1 MRSDWPYNA
10 PLTRRTLLKRLVAS
24 GVSASFAATLSLPQL
39 VAAQAATEQVESKP
53 RRGGRIRVA
62 SLASSTAD
70 TLDPAKGALSTDYAR
85 HYSIYSGLTQFDGE
99 LNPLPALAES
109 FGTDDQQVWV
119 FNLRKGVE
127 FHDGKPFTAEDVVYS
142 LLRHKDPATASKVA
156 SVAANIDEVRALDP
170 HQVEVRLNGP
180 NADLPIILA
189 TSHFLIIPNGTEDF
203 SSASGCGPYKIK
215 DFIPGVRTIAVRND
229 NYWKPGRPYLD
240 EIELIAIT
248 DEMSR
253 VNALLS
259 GDVQLVIAIDPRSVR
274 RVLASG
280 TAEVQETASSLYT
293 NLVMRQDQFPGSN
306 RDFAMA
312 MKYLFDRETIRRA
325 IFRGR
330 GMIGNDHPVAPN
342 QKYYAAD
349 LPVRPHDLDRAAWH
363 LKRSGVGK
371 GPFPLFAAPIA
382 TGSVDMAALVQ
393 LSAQKVGLNLR
404 VNRVP
409 SDGYWSNHW
418 MKHPLS
424 FGNINPR
431 PSLDL
436 LLSSFFVSDAPWNE
450 TGWNNEQVDGLVRAA
465 RGEGDEARRKQM
477 YVDIQTIIHE
487 ECPIGIPNFIS
498 FIDGFD
504 KRLRGMGSIPIGGL
518 MGYSF
523 ADHVWWNG

>member
-1 MRSDWPYNA
+1 
-10 PLTRRTLLKRLVAS
+10 
-24 GVSASFAATLSLPQL
+24 
-39 VAAQAATEQVESKP
+39 
-53 RRGGRIRVA
+53 
-62 SLASSTAD
+62 
-70 TLDPAKGALSTDYAR
+70 
-85 HYSIYSGLTQFDGE
+85 
-99 LNPLPALAES
+99 
-109 FGTDDQQVWV
+109 
-119 FNLRKGVE
+119 
-127 FHDGKPFTAEDVVYS
+127 
-142 LLRHKDPATASKVA
+142 
-156 SVAANIDEVRALDP
+156 VAANIEEVRALDS

-189 TSHFLIIPNGTEDF
+189 TSHFLIVPDGTKDF
-203 SSASGCGPYKIK
+203 SSATGCGPYTVKE
-215 DFIPGVRTIAVRND
+215 FIPGVRTIAVRND

-259 GDVQLVIAIDPRSVR
+259 GDLQLAIAIDPRSVKR
-274 RVLASG
+274 LLASG
-280 TAEVQETASSLYT
+280 RTDVLETNSSLYT
-293 NLVMRQDQFPGSN
+293 NLVMRQDQFPGN
-306 RDFAMA
+306 NLDFALA
-312 MKYLFDRETIRRA
+312 MKYLFDRETIKRA

-342 QKYYAAD
+342 QKYYASD
-349 LPVRPHDLDRAAWH
+349 LPVRPYDLDRAAWH

-371 GPFPLFAAPIA
+371 GPFPMFAAPIA
-382 TGSVDMAALVQ
+382 TGAVDMAALLQ
-393 LSAQKVGLNLR
+393 LSAHKIGLNLR

-418 MKHPLS
+418 MKHPLT
-424 FGNINPR
+424 FGNVNPR

-436 LLSSFFVSDAPWNE
+436 LLSSFFVSSAPWNE
-450 TGWNNEQVDGLVRAA
+450 TGWKSERVDRLVTAA

-504 KRLRGMGSIPIGGL
+504 NRLGGMGSIPIGGL